1 MNNEDKKEFKVLM
14 VGAAEIFNKEL
25 SNASLTVYFNALESY
40 PILEIKNALSAHMLD
55 TESGK
60 FFPKPSDLVKQIT
73 GDTKQQQREMEGQ
86 AEMAWACVEGEI
98 SRIGSYANL
107 ELEDQVAIACVK
119 SMGGWAAL
127 CSCTYDQLTWKKK
140 EFMSMYDT
148 YSRTPLEHLPKRLPG
163 LEELHNKGTEEK
175 QALDNLSKV
184 LEGYKNR
191 ITLEKEQ
198 SKLEIKQCGN

>member
-1 MNNEDKKEFKVLM
+1 MIEDKDKKEFSKLM
-14 VGAAEIFNKEL
+14 IGLGETFGKEVTPTL
-25 SNASLTVYFNALESY
+25 MRIYFNALAAYTIDQVTESINKHVVD
-40 PILEIKNALSAHMLD
+40 PD
-55 TESGK
+55 SGK
-60 FFPKPSDLVKQIT
+60 FFPRPADLIKQLT

-98 SRIGSYANL
+98 SRIGPYANL

-175 QALDNLSKV
+175 QALDNLSKG
-184 LEGYKNR
+184 LEDYKNR
-191 ITLEKEQ
+191 IGLEA
-198 SKLEIKQCGN
+198 SS